1 MVLTS
6 ATTAH
11 ANGYAAIVQAA
22 ADKLS
27 ANILGSAK
35 SVADNI
41 VAISDKGKN
50 GITPTMRP
58 TQLMRTSFLQAMRD
72 TQNRT
77 AKRTQDV
84 AADLEPIQCA
94 LGRIEDVACI
104 IEEALE
110 AITKSVIATDRK
122 VVRKL
127 ARTENRIVS
136 SLSETIRNITGDFD
150 DARSSLRQEVK
161 NFTSEEVSLL
171 ENGLGG
177 AIDGVEEG
185 TEGVTTNLLDGLKK
199 WESTLINGSRSITK
213 TETDA
218 IQQLSANAG
227 DTVNGLRDAHLSA

>member
-11 ANGYAAIVQAA
+11 ANGYAAIVQAR

-27 ANILGSAK
+27 AAISGSAK

-41 VAISDKGKN
+41 VAIADKGKSAV
-50 GITPTMRP
+50 TPTMRP
-58 TQLMRTSFLQAMRD
+58 TELMRTSFLQAMRD
-72 TQNRT
+72 TQART
-77 AKRTQDV
+77 AKRTEEV

-110 AITKSVIATDRK
+110 AITRSVIATDRK

-127 ARTENRIVS
+127 ARTENRVVS
-136 SLSETIRNITGDFD
+136 SISETIKNITGEFD
-150 DARSSLRQEVK
+150 DARASLKEDVK
-161 NFTSEEVSLL
+161 NFTSEEVNLL
-171 ENGLGG
+171 EVGLKGS
-177 AIDGVEEG
+177 IDAVQEG
-185 TEGVTTNLLDGLKK
+185 SEGISTSLLDGWKN
-199 WESTLINGSRSITK
+199 WEATMIVGSKLITR
-213 TETDA
+213 TETGA
-218 IQQLSANAG
+218 IQELSANAG